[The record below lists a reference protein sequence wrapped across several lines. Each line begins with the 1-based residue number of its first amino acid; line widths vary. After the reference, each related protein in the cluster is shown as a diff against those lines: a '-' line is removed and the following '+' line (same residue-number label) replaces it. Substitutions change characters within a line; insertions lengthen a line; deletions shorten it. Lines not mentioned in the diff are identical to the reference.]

1 MVLIVFAAVIGVAVY
16 LGWARL
22 AGVWGFALDDAWI
35 HQTYARNLANTGQFE
50 FVPGQ
55 PSSGSTSGT
64 WTLLIA
70 VGYLARVDYKW
81 WTYLL
86 GTICLAMTALGVWAL
101 TYLLFPERPRTALAA
116 GIFCALEW
124 HLIWSAVS
132 GMETVLFTALSL
144 WLMIQINLPK
154 FKTQNQGDD
163 LATGI
168 WCGVLVLTRPEG
180 LLLVGLVLLAQIG
193 LRGWTRRATWA
204 SIVWTV
210 IGIAVPMVPWIAFN
224 WLTSGTPFPNTFYAK
239 QREYAELLAA
249 SSFPVRFV
257 QVFAQPFIG
266 AQFLLLLGLLAV
278 DSFPQRFRQMFEP
291 PFIVPLVL
299 LRPLVLLLRVL
310 LAAVWSLVRR
320 IRQPETWPKLVP
332 LVWAIAHL
340 ATYALRLPV
349 VYQHGRYEIP
359 VIPVLIVLGMG
370 GTAMLLRLSDTRMW
384 ARVLSRAAALSI
396 AITLLAFVAIG
407 ARAYATDVSII
418 EGEMVSV
425 ARWLDAHA
433 APGDLI
439 AAHDIGAIGYFT
451 RRPLLDL
458 AGLVSPEVI
467 PILRDEARLGALMRQ
482 RDAVYFVTFPKWYLR
497 LAESL
502 GDVVF
507 EGNSPALE
515 HLTVYRLP

>member
-1 MVLIVFAAVIGVAVY
+1 MTRDPSTRQSDISGRRSVTVIVIAVAIGVTVY
-16 LGWARL
+16 LGWARSSNT
-22 AGVWGFALDDAWI
+22 WGFALDDAWI
-35 HQTYARNLANTGQFE
+35 HQTYARNLATAGQFE

-55 PSSGSTSGT
+55 PSAGSTSGT

-70 VGYLARVDYKW
+70 AGYLARMDYKW

-86 GTICLAMTALGVWAL
+86 GTICLALTALGVWAL
-101 TYLLFPERPRTALAA
+101 NLLLCPGRPRAALAA
-116 GIFCALEW
+116 GVFGALEW
-124 HLIWSAVS
+124 HLLWSATS
-132 GMETVLFTALSL
+132 GMETVLFTALAM
-144 WLMIQINLPK
+144 WLMVQINLPR

-163 LATGI
+163 LLIGI

-180 LLLVGLVLLAQIG
+180 LLLAGLVLLAQLG
-193 LRGWTRRATWA
+193 LRGWTRRTAWT
-204 SIVWTV
+204 SLPWTV
-210 IGIAVPMVPWIAFN
+210 SGMAIPMIPWLAFN

-239 QREYAELLAA
+239 QQEYAELLAA
-249 SSFPVRFV
+249 V
-257 QVFAQPFIG
+257 
-266 AQFLLLLGLLAV
+266 
-278 DSFPQRFRQMFEP
+278 SFPQRFKQVFEA
-291 PFIVPLVL
+291 PFVG
-299 LRPLVLLLRVL
+299 PLVLLLPGL
-310 LAAVWSLVRR
+310 LAAVWSLARHLGK
-320 IRQPETWPKLVP
+320 PETWPRLVP
-332 LVWAIAHL
+332 LVWAILHL

-359 VIPVLIVLGMG
+359 VIPVFIVFGMD
-370 GTAMLLRLSDTRMW
+370 GTAALLRLNDTRTW
-384 ARVLSRAAALSI
+384 ARVFSRAVALSI
-396 AITLLAFVAIG
+396 AITLLAFVAAG

-425 ARWLDAHA
+425 ARWLDTHA

-451 RRPLLDL
+451 QRPLLDL

-467 PILRDEARLGALMRQ
+467 PFLRDEARLGALVRQ
-482 RDAVYFVTFPKWYLR
+482 RGAAYVVTFPSWYQR
-497 LAESL
+497 LTKSL